1 MLPLHA
7 RYCAPVLL
15 LPFLLAACA
24 ATSKVS
30 DDVTTQSLAASKKAV
45 AVMRIGAASPT
56 CQQVAVLLGVREA
69 DTYRAVRALVVA
81 SVRSAS
87 EPAVA
92 EAELEPGEYHLLAY
106 KCTGK
111 SNAAVAVGDKSDTY
125 GVYRSSFAH
134 FTLRPGE
141 IVNVG
146 YLHFNAH
153 RVGLSAFGR
162 PLRKEIHVTDWPIA
176 ELDQFK
182 AKRPTIYAQMTTRL
196 MLLADDP
203 DDPSDADCK
212 RLRALKAEGK
222 VQALPSACEAP
233 PTKAKAP
240 RRPA

>member
-1 MLPLHA
+1 MLRLHA
-7 RYCAPVLL
+7 RYCAPLVLL
-15 LPFLLAACA
+15 PLLAACV
-24 ATSKVS
+24 ATSKVN
-30 DDVTTQSLAASKKAV
+30 DDVTTQSLTASKKGV
-45 AVMRIGAASPT
+45 VVMRIGAASPA
-56 CQQVAVLLGVREA
+56 CQQVAVLLGIREA
-69 DTYRAVRALVVA
+69 ENYRAVRALVVA

-92 EAELEPGEYHLLAY
+92 EAELDPGEYHLLAY
-106 KCTGK
+106 KCTTK
-111 SNAAVAVGDKSDTY
+111 SNAAVAVGDKSDTH

-162 PLRKEIHVTDWPIA
+162 PLRKEVYVTDWPIA

-196 MLLADDP
+196 MLLANDP
-203 DDPSDADCK
+203 DEPGDTDCR
-212 RLRALKAEGK
+212 RLRTLRAEGK
-222 VQALPSACEAP
+222 VQTLPPACDTAP
-233 PTKAKAP
+233 ARSKAP